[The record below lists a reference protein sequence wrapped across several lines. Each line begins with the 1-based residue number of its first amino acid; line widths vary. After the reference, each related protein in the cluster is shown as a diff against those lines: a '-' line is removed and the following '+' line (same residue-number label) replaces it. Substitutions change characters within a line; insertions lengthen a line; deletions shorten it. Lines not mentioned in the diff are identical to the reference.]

1 MVLYFKLPL
10 DHLGYP
16 AKGPQI
22 RGESGRSGPSP
33 ENLRQTLFLVSRKAR
48 GTAGMGFGAQSFY
61 PLLLEHFFP
70 TRNRGRGDA
79 DQTTHFPDSSAC
91 LEHPNGDLTLA
102 GFPTARI
109 NPRRVREFANATGTL
124 AKTDRIDAHIL
135 AWYGEALHP
144 PVTPV
149 PDENRQRLEAL
160 ITRRR
165 QLIEM
170 RVAEENRLASAPDV
184 IRPSIQQH
192 LEWLQE
198 QISALD
204 EEICQLL
211 QSDPDWAEKV
221 EILQS
226 VPGVGIVTAATLLA
240 ELPVLGQAS
249 HKEIAALAGVAP
261 MNRDSGRRKG
271 KRHITG
277 GRPSVRQVLY
287 MATIAAIRCNPV
299 IRAFYRRLLAAGKEK
314 KVALVACMRKLLTI
328 LNALLRKRQR
338 WNPASAAY

>member
-1 MVLYFKLPL
+1 MSTHPL
-10 DHLGYP
+10 VVGIDVSKTHLDVALGST
-16 AKGPQI
+16 GPLFQVPYTQE
-22 RGESGRSGPSP
+22 G
-33 ENLRQTLFLVSRKAR
+33 LQTLANRLQGATLVVMEAT
-48 GTAGMGFGAQSFY
+48 GG
-61 PLLLEHFFP
+61 LE
-70 TRNRGRGDA
+70 TRLI
-79 DQTTHFPDSSAC
+79 QF
-91 LEHPNGDLTLA
+91 LTLA

-204 EEICQLL
+204 EEIGQLL
-211 QSDPDWAEKV
+211 QSVPDWAEKV

-226 VPGVGIVTAATLLA
+226 VPGVGIVTVATLLA

-249 HKEIAALAGVAP
+249 HKEVAALAGVAP
-261 MNRDSGRRKG
+261 MNRDSGRRQG

>member
-1 MVLYFKLPL
+1 MSTHPL
-10 DHLGYP
+10 VVGIDVSKTHLDVALGST
-16 AKGPQI
+16 GPLFQVPYTQE
-22 RGESGRSGPSP
+22 G
-33 ENLRQTLFLVSRKAR
+33 LQTLANRLQGATLVVMEATGGLEAR
-48 GTAGMGFGAQSFY
+48 LIQFS
-61 PLLLEHFFP
+61 
-70 TRNRGRGDA
+70 
-79 DQTTHFPDSSAC
+79 
-91 LEHPNGDLTLA
+91 TLA

>member
-1 MVLYFKLPL
+1 MSPKPTWTWPWGLLAPL
-10 DHLGYP
+10 FQVPYTQEGL
-16 AKGPQI
+16 
-22 RGESGRSGPSP
+22 
-33 ENLRQTLFLVSRKAR
+33 QTLANRLQGATLVVMEAT
-48 GTAGMGFGAQSFY
+48 GG
-61 PLLLEHFFP
+61 LE
-70 TRNRGRGDA
+70 TRLI
-79 DQTTHFPDSSAC
+79 QF
-91 LEHPNGDLTLA
+91 LTLA

-204 EEICQLL
+204 EEIGQLL
-211 QSDPDWAEKV
+211 QSVPDWAEKV

>member
-1 MVLYFKLPL
+1 MSTHPL
-10 DHLGYP
+10 VVGIDVSKTHLDVALGST
-16 AKGPQI
+16 GPLFQVPYTQE
-22 RGESGRSGPSP
+22 G
-33 ENLRQTLFLVSRKAR
+33 LQTLANRLQGATLVVMEAT
-48 GTAGMGFGAQSFY
+48 GG
-61 PLLLEHFFP
+61 LE
-70 TRNRGRGDA
+70 TRLI
-79 DQTTHFPDSSAC
+79 QF
-91 LEHPNGDLTLA
+91 LTLA

-211 QSDPDWAEKV
+211 QSVPDWAEKV

-249 HKEIAALAGVAP
+249 HKEVAALAGVAP
-261 MNRDSGRRKG
+261 MNRDSGRRQG

>member
-1 MVLYFKLPL
+1 MSTHPL
-10 DHLGYP
+10 VVGIDVSKTHLDVALGST
-16 AKGPQI
+16 GPLFQVPYTQE
-22 RGESGRSGPSP
+22 G
-33 ENLRQTLFLVSRKAR
+33 LQTLANRLQGATLVVMEAT
-48 GTAGMGFGAQSFY
+48 GG
-61 PLLLEHFFP
+61 LE
-70 TRNRGRGDA
+70 TRLI
-79 DQTTHFPDSSAC
+79 QF
-91 LEHPNGDLTLA
+91 LTLA

-221 EILQS
+221 EIPQS
-226 VPGVGIVTAATLLA
+226 VPDVGIVTAATLLA

>member
-1 MVLYFKLPL
+1 MSTHPL
-10 DHLGYP
+10 VVGIDVSKTHLDVALGST
-16 AKGPQI
+16 GPLFQVPYTQE
-22 RGESGRSGPSP
+22 G
-33 ENLRQTLFLVSRKAR
+33 LQTLANRLQGATLVVMEAT
-48 GTAGMGFGAQSFY
+48 GG
-61 PLLLEHFFP
+61 LE
-70 TRNRGRGDA
+70 TRLI
-79 DQTTHFPDSSAC
+79 QF
-91 LEHPNGDLTLA
+91 LTLA

-211 QSDPDWAEKV
+211 QSDPDWAKKV

>member
-1 MVLYFKLPL
+1 MSTHPL
-10 DHLGYP
+10 VVGIDVSKTHLDVALGST
-16 AKGPQI
+16 GPLFQVPYTQE
-22 RGESGRSGPSP
+22 G
-33 ENLRQTLFLVSRKAR
+33 LQTLANRLQGATLVVMEAT
-48 GTAGMGFGAQSFY
+48 GG
-61 PLLLEHFFP
+61 LE
-70 TRNRGRGDA
+70 TRLI
-79 DQTTHFPDSSAC
+79 QF
-91 LEHPNGDLTLA
+91 LTLA

-204 EEICQLL
+204 EEIGQLL
-211 QSDPDWAEKV
+211 QSVPDWAEKV

-249 HKEIAALAGVAP
+249 HKEVAALAGVAP
-261 MNRDSGRRKG
+261 MNRDSGRRQG

>member
-1 MVLYFKLPL
+1 MSTHPL
-10 DHLGYP
+10 VVGIDVSKTHLDVALGST
-16 AKGPQI
+16 GPLFQVPYTQE
-22 RGESGRSGPSP
+22 G
-33 ENLRQTLFLVSRKAR
+33 LQTLANRLQGATLVVMEAT
-48 GTAGMGFGAQSFY
+48 GG
-61 PLLLEHFFP
+61 LE
-70 TRNRGRGDA
+70 TRLI
-79 DQTTHFPDSSAC
+79 QF
-91 LEHPNGDLTLA
+91 LTLA

-109 NPRRVREFANATGTL
+109 NPQRVREFANATGTL

-211 QSDPDWAEKV
+211 QSVPDWAEKV

-249 HKEIAALAGVAP
+249 HKEVAALAGVAP
-261 MNRDSGRRKG
+261 MNRDSGRRQG

>member
-1 MVLYFKLPL
+1 MSTHPL
-10 DHLGYP
+10 VVGIDVSKTHLDVALGST
-16 AKGPQI
+16 GPLFQVPYTQE
-22 RGESGRSGPSP
+22 G
-33 ENLRQTLFLVSRKAR
+33 LQTLANRLQGATLVVMEAT
-48 GTAGMGFGAQSFY
+48 GG
-61 PLLLEHFFP
+61 LE
-70 TRNRGRGDA
+70 TRLI
-79 DQTTHFPDSSAC
+79 QF
-91 LEHPNGDLTLA
+91 LTLA

-109 NPRRVREFANATGTL
+109 NPQRVREFANATGTL

>member
-1 MVLYFKLPL
+1 MSTHNFVVGIDVSKTHLDVALGSTGPLFQVPYTEEGLHTLASRLQGATLVVLEATGGLETRL
-10 DHLGYP
+10 LH
-16 AKGPQI
+16 
-22 RGESGRSGPSP
+22 
-33 ENLRQTLFLVSRKAR
+33 FL
-48 GTAGMGFGAQSFY
+48 TQ
-61 PLLLEHFFP
+61 
-70 TRNRGRGDA
+70 
-79 DQTTHFPDSSAC
+79 
-91 LEHPNGDLTLA
+91 A
-102 GFPTARI
+102 GFPVARV

-124 AKTDRIDAHIL
+124 AKTDRIDARIL
-135 AWYGEALHP
+135 AWYGEALCP

-165 QLIEM
+165 QLVEM
-170 RVAEENRLASAPDV
+170 RVAEENRLAAAPEV

-192 LEWLQE
+192 LEWLEE

-204 EEICQLL
+204 EEIRQLL
-211 QSDPDWAEKV
+211 QKDPGWAEKV

-226 VPGVGIVTAATLLA
+226 VPGIGMVTAATLVA

-249 HKEIAALAGVAP
+249 PKEIAALAGVAP
-261 MNRDSGRRKG
+261 MNRDSGRRTG

-277 GRPSVRQVLY
+277 GRSSARRVLY
-287 MATIAAIRCNPV
+287 MATVAAIRCNSV
-299 IRAFYRRLLAAGKEK
+299 IRAFYLRLLAAGKEK

-338 WNPASAAY
+338 WNPAAATY

>member
-1 MVLYFKLPL
+1 MSTHPL
-10 DHLGYP
+10 VVGIDVSKTHLDVALGST
-16 AKGPQI
+16 GPLFQVPYTQE
-22 RGESGRSGPSP
+22 G
-33 ENLRQTLFLVSRKAR
+33 LQTLANRLQGATLVVMEATGGLEAR
-48 GTAGMGFGAQSFY
+48 LIQF
-61 PLLLEHFFP
+61 
-70 TRNRGRGDA
+70 
-79 DQTTHFPDSSAC
+79 
-91 LEHPNGDLTLA
+91 LTLA

-211 QSDPDWAEKV
+211 QSVPDWAEKV